1 MELSFPNNPKNYFR
15 NIKSNYRLKEIFKNI
30 KENKLL
36 DIIKYNKNIQKRLNI
51 GINDYIEY
59 YNKIIIDIF
68 PVLQVNNCY
77 NNKFINIPVGEES
90 YYHIYFNNDKN
101 ETKLNY
107 FSKDLSNLFVYHHY
121 NLNDFFDDDKNEEKL
136 NDSYYFPKDITKIKV
151 IIDSKIKSLNKLFYK
166 CEGIEKINFIKFNR
180 KDINNMS
187 YMFYQC
193 YSLKEL
199 NFNNIYTNNVTNMS
213 YMFYHCYSLK

>member
-1 MELSFPNNPKNYFR
+1 MELSFPNNPKNDFR

-51 GINDYIEY
+51 GINDYIY

-77 NNKFINIPVGEES
+77 NNKFINIPEGEES

-101 ETKLNY
+101 ETKSNY
-107 FSKDLSNLFVYHHY
+107 FLEEKLNQFVYYHY
-121 NLNDFFDDDKNEEKL
+121 IYLHFFNNDKNEEKL
-136 NDSYYFPKDITKIKV
+136 NYSYYFSKDITIKM
-151 IIDSKIKSLNKLFYK
+151 KKN
-166 CEGIEKINFIKFNR
+166 
-180 KDINNMS
+180 
-187 YMFYQC
+187 
-193 YSLKEL
+193 
-199 NFNNIYTNNVTNMS
+199 
-213 YMFYHCYSLK
+213 

>member
-1 MELSFPNNPKNYFR
+1 MNNY
-15 NIKSNYRLKEIFKNI
+15 
-30 KENKLL
+30 
-36 DIIKYNKNIQKRLNI
+36 
-51 GINDYIEY
+51 Y
-59 YNKIIIDIF
+59 YNDI
-68 PVLQVNNCY
+68 
-77 NNKFINIPVGEES
+77 FINIPEGEES

-101 ETKLNY
+101 EAKTNY
-107 FSKDLSNLFVYHHY
+107 FSKD
-121 NLNDFFDDDKNEEKL
+121 
-136 NDSYYFPKDITKIKV
+136 I
-151 IIDSKIKSLNKLFYK
+151 SKIKIIINSNNKSLTKLFYN
-166 CEGIEKINFIKFNR
+166 CSGIEKINFIKFNR